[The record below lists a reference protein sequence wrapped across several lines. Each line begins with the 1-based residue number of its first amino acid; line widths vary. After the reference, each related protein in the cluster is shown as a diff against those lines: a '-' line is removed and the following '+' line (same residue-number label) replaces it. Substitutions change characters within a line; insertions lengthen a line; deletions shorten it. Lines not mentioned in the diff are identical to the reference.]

1 MKIIYPIIQE
11 PIRKNRKD
19 KLGNTVNDARQYK
32 KTYCKVFKITGKRYR
47 KIQKI
52 QRRILSHVNIN
63 T

>member
-32 KTYCKVFKITGKRYR
+32 KTYCKVFKITGKRLYE
-47 KIQKI
+47 I
-52 QRRILSHVNIN
+52 IN
-63 T
+63 KLERN